1 MLKIFVD
8 SGSSIKQEEKEKYGV
23 EIIPLRYLMGD
34 EEYQDGID
42 LSIEHFYEKLINE
55 KLFPKTSLPYLDE
68 LEKRVTAYTENG
80 DDVIIISISS
90 GISGTFNAFKALFA
104 ENKKVRV
111 IDSLT
116 AVGGIR
122 ILVEEA
128 NKMKDKPLD
137 EIVEKLS
144 TLIPKIKVQA
154 IPENLDYLCK
164 GGRLSKKEWLL
175 GSILNIKPII
185 SLSGGENGGNV
196 KVDAK
201 KIGLKAAMKFIVEEL
216 EKNCDENYSIV
227 PSYTYDDSN
236 LKKLIEMTNKKFHK
250 QMIEFDNLDPVIACH
265 WGPNA
270 FGYIYVT
277 KE

>member
-1 MLKIFVD
+1 MIKIFVD
-8 SGSSIKQEEKEKYGV
+8 SGSSIKQDEKEKFGV

-34 EEYQDGID
+34 DEYQDGLDITID
-42 LSIEHFYEKLINE
+42 EFYKKLINE

-68 LEKRVTAYTENG
+68 LEQKVTACTEAG

-90 GISGTFNAFKALFA
+90 GISGTYNAFQTLFA

-116 AVGGIR
+116 AVGGIK
-122 ILVEEA
+122 ILVQEI
-128 NKMKDKPLD
+128 NKMKDKSLD

-144 TLIPKIKVQA
+144 TIIPRIKVSA
-154 IPENLDYLCK
+154 IPETLDYLCR

-185 SLSGGENGGNV
+185 SLSGGENGGSV

-201 KIGLKAAMKFIVEEL
+201 KIGLKAAMKYIVEEL
-216 EKNCDENYSIV
+216 EKNCDENFPIV
-227 PSYTYDDSN
+227 PSYTYNDNN
-236 LKKLIEMTNKKFHK
+236 LKKLIEMTNEKHHK